1 MIEKPTHIAQEIKLK
16 VLRLLEQKQQLL
28 LQINLLME
36 ENNSLKSE
44 IQLQKN
50 TIETLQTQ
58 NKIVKLAEILPST
71 DEDKQALK
79 KQLNVY
85 IKQIDDCIRLL
96 SE

>member
-1 MIEKPTHIAQEIKLK
+1 MQQDSLYLIHEITIK
-16 VLRLLEQKQQLL
+16 VKRLLEEKNALSDEVEALKSSQQ
-28 LQINLLME
+28 
-36 ENNSLKSE
+36 SLKSE

-71 DEDKQALK
+71 QDDRQELK
-79 KQLNVY
+79 KQLSAY

>member
-1 MIEKPTHIAQEIKLK
+1 MEVKPTHIAQEIKLK
-16 VLRLLEQKQQLL
+16 VLRLIAQKEQLL
-28 LQINLLME
+28 AQIQLLIQ
-36 ENNSLKSE
+36 ENNALKSE
-44 IQLQKN
+44 IQQQKN

-71 DEDKQALK
+71 DEDKHELK

-85 IKQIDDCIRLL
+85 IKQIDECIRLL

>member
-44 IQLQKN
+44 IQQQKN
-50 TIETLQTQ
+50 KIETLQTQ

-71 DEDKQALK
+71 NGDKQELK

>member
-1 MIEKPTHIAQEIKLK
+1 MQANSTHIAQEIKLK
-16 VLRLLEQKQQLL
+16 LVRLLEQKQELL
-28 LQINLLME
+28 LQITLLTQ

-71 DEDKQALK
+71 DEDKQELK

>member
-1 MIEKPTHIAQEIKLK
+1 MEVKPTHVAQEIKLK
-16 VLRLLEQKQQLL
+16 VLRLIAQKEQLLEQIQLL
-28 LQINLLME
+28 IQ
-36 ENNSLKSE
+36 ENNVLKSE
-44 IQLQKN
+44 IQQQKN

-71 DEDKQALK
+71 DEDKQELK

-85 IKQIDDCIRLL
+85 IKQIDECIRLL

>member
-1 MIEKPTHIAQEIKLK
+1 MQANSTHIAQEIKLK
-16 VLRLLEQKQQLL
+16 LVRLLEQKQELL
-28 LQINLLME
+28 LQITLLTQ

>member
-1 MIEKPTHIAQEIKLK
+1 MEVKPTHIAQEIKLK
-16 VLRLLEQKQQLL
+16 VLRLIAQKEQLL
-28 LQINLLME
+28 GQIQLLIQ
-36 ENNSLKSE
+36 ENNALKSE
-44 IQLQKN
+44 IQQQKN

-71 DEDKQALK
+71 DEDKHELK

-85 IKQIDDCIRLL
+85 IKQIDECIRLL

>member
-1 MIEKPTHIAQEIKLK
+1 MQQDSLYLIHEITIK
-16 VLRLLEQKQQLL
+16 VKRLLEEKKALLDEVKALKSLQQ
-28 LQINLLME
+28 
-36 ENNSLKSE
+36 SLNSE

-71 DEDKQALK
+71 QDDRQELK
-79 KQLNVY
+79 KQLSAY

>member
-1 MIEKPTHIAQEIKLK
+1 MQQDSLYLIHEITIK
-16 VLRLLEQKQQLL
+16 VKRLLEEKNALSDEVEALKSLQQ
-28 LQINLLME
+28 
-36 ENNSLKSE
+36 SLKSE

-71 DEDKQALK
+71 QDDRQELK
-79 KQLNVY
+79 KQLSAY

>member
-1 MIEKPTHIAQEIKLK
+1 MEVKPTHIAQEIKLK
-16 VLRLLEQKQQLL
+16 VLRLIAQKEQLL
-28 LQINLLME
+28 VQIQLLIQ
-36 ENNSLKSE
+36 ENNVLKSE
-44 IQLQKN
+44 IQQQKN

-71 DEDKQALK
+71 DEDKQELK

-85 IKQIDDCIRLL
+85 IKQIDECIRLL

>member
-1 MIEKPTHIAQEIKLK
+1 MEVKPTHIAQEIKLK
-16 VLRLLEQKQQLL
+16 VLRLIAQKEQLL
-28 LQINLLME
+28 GQIQLLIQ
-36 ENNSLKSE
+36 ENNVLKSE
-44 IQLQKN
+44 IQQQKN

-71 DEDKQALK
+71 DEDKQELK

-85 IKQIDDCIRLL
+85 IKQIDECIRLL

>member
-1 MIEKPTHIAQEIKLK
+1 MQQDSLYLIHEITIK
-16 VLRLLEQKQQLL
+16 VKRLLEEKNGLLDEVEALKIAQQ
-28 LQINLLME
+28 
-36 ENNSLKSE
+36 SLKSE

-71 DEDKQALK
+71 QDDRQELK
-79 KQLNVY
+79 KQLSAY

>member
-1 MIEKPTHIAQEIKLK
+1 MQQDSTYLVQEITIK
-16 VLRLLEQKQQLL
+16 VKRLLEEKNGLLDEVEALKSAQQL
-28 LQINLLME
+28 
-36 ENNSLKSE
+36 LKSE

-71 DEDKQALK
+71 QDVRQELK
-79 KQLNVY
+79 KQLSAY

>member
-1 MIEKPTHIAQEIKLK
+1 MEVKPTHIAQEIKLK
-16 VLRLLEQKQQLL
+16 VLRLIAQKEQLLEQIQLL
-28 LQINLLME
+28 LQ
-36 ENNSLKSE
+36 ENNVLKSE
-44 IQLQKN
+44 IQQQKN

-71 DEDKQALK
+71 DEDKQELK

-85 IKQIDDCIRLL
+85 IKQIDECIRLL

>member
-16 VLRLLEQKQQLL
+16 LLRLMVQKQQFL
-28 LQINLLME
+28 LQIELLTE

-44 IQLQKN
+44 IQQQKN
-50 TIETLQTQ
+50 KIETLQTQ

-71 DEDKQALK
+71 NGDKQELK
-79 KQLNVY
+79 TQLNVY
-85 IKQIDDCIRLL
+85 IKKIDDCIRLL